1 MLPEIKQSVRS
12 RALAV
17 REGKGKEVGLEQVLI
32 ERQGLDKQ
40 TKREPRQSTLKRHIP
55 ASGFFRS
62 IV

>member
-1 MLPEIKQSVRS
+1 M
-12 RALAV
+12 AV